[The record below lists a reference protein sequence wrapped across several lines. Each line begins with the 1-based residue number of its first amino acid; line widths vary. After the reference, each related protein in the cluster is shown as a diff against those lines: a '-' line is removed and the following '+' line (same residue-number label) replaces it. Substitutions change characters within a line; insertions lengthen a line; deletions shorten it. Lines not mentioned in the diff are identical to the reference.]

1 MSILSD
7 FAAIKETWTDGPLF
21 CIIQHSNHSFIM
33 GIIIT
38 LSDISS
44 FLSTQLFSNA
54 MVVAGL
60 VEDPRTVLTTMNEL
74 LELALEKH

>member
-1 MSILSD
+1 MYVYDDMSS
-7 FAAIKETWTDGPLF
+7 LF
-21 CIIQHSNHSFIM
+21 
-33 GIIIT
+33 
-38 LSDISS
+38 LA
-44 FLSTQLFSNA
+44 QLFSNA